1 MRGRMDYEGYK
12 ISSLKLAVFGDY
24 QEMENDQ
31 FRERIFRYLHSLG
44 ELTFFDF
51 LCFSSI
57 YSIVDIIPVIGTGN
71 YLSNSLILQ

>member
-1 MRGRMDYEGYK
+1 M
-12 ISSLKLAVFGDY
+12 SSLNLAVFGDY
-24 QEMENDQ
+24 REIENDQ

-57 YSIVDIIPVIGTGN
+57 YSIVDIIVLIGMGKN
-71 YLSNSLILQ
+71 MSESLILKGFKHDN